1 MNFPGSL
8 QQNRRLA
15 QWLRFVPANAQIA
28 EHVLLTPGKVE
39 IGQGIGTALA
49 QIAAEELGLR
59 LDQIQLVA
67 ASTASSP
74 NETVT
79 SGSLSIQDSGS
90 AVRHAC
96 AQART
101 ACIKAA
107 ADRLDINLDELEC
120 RDGLIYRRGEPGIA
134 LASFWTLDANR
145 LSEREAEA
153 SSDLTAPQRY
163 RWVGRSALRRDLP
176 AKFSGSPAFIQD
188 LALEGM
194 RYAMTLRHLVQG
206 RDLVGA
212 DPARA
217 ARLAG
222 RARDVITS
230 LELAGH
236 IGVSL
241 KHCFV
246 AMIADR
252 GLYLDRAVRALQRSL
267 AEEIERGLWTSTNPS
282 LPVPDEASSALSVWF
297 DLQSAQT
304 TTVFELGAFESANL
318 IQNPLA
324 ERRWSAE
331 FLKPWLAHASI
342 GVSTAIARWC
352 PDLSKSSGG
361 QLEVWT
367 HSQGIFNLR
376 RDLQLAIGSELNIVE
391 TDIKVN
397 HVPGAGCYGH
407 NGADDVALDAVL
419 CAIATPDVPVRLQWT
434 RSQEFS
440 SAPFSPAMRVQI
452 RAMTDGA
459 HRLRDWHHE
468 LWSQGH
474 SSRPG
479 RAEVPV
485 LLAASEINEGTA
497 RAVAI
502 NPPLASGG
510 GADRNA
516 VPGYNIPNV
525 KVVNHRLLTN
535 PIRSSAF
542 RGLGA
547 IANVFALESMIE
559 QIAAD
564 LGEDS
569 LDFRLRHLDRPE
581 DARARAVIEL
591 AASISGWRAWQERRR
606 AAQSPSDLPKIEAGE
621 TASGLGMGF
630 ARYKNSGA
638 WCCAVARVEVTEQVR
653 VPELWIAVDAGLII
667 NPDGARN
674 QLIGGAVQATS
685 IALFEQMRF
694 SESQVSGFDWEQ
706 YRIIRFSEVPVVQL
720 ELIERIDQPALGA
733 GEASMAPV
741 VAAIGNALAQALGFR
756 MYSLPLSAERVS
768 GALNHA

>member
-1 MNFPGSL
+1 MNLPGSL
-8 QQNRRLA
+8 QQNRRLT
-15 QWLRFVPANAQIA
+15 QWLRFVPARAQDA
-28 EHVLLTPGKVE
+28 EHVLLSPGKVE
-39 IGQGIGTALA
+39 IGQGITTALA

-59 LDQIQLVA
+59 LDQIQLA
-67 ASTASSP
+67 PASTASSP

-101 ACIKAA
+101 ACIRAV
-107 ADRLDINLDELEC
+107 ADRLALNPAELEC
-120 RDGLIYRRGEPGIA
+120 LNGLIHKRGEPGVA
-134 LASFWTLDANR
+134 LASFWTIDANR
-145 LSEREAEA
+145 LLERDAEA
-153 SSDLTAPQRY
+153 TSELTAPQRY
-163 RWVGRSALRRDLP
+163 RWVGQSALRRDLP
-176 AKFSGSPAFIQD
+176 AKFAGSPTFIQD
-188 LALEGM
+188 LDLQGM
-194 RYAMTLRHLVQG
+194 HYAVTLRHLVHG

-212 DPARA
+212 EPERAR
-217 ARLAG
+217 RLAEC
-222 RARDVITS
+222 ARQVIHS
-230 LELAGH
+230 LRLADK
-236 IGVSL
+236 IQL
-241 KHCFV
+241 RLNHCFV
-246 AMIADR
+246 AMIAER
-252 GLYLDRAVRALQRSL
+252 RLYLDRAIRTLQTSL
-267 AEEIERGLWTSTNPS
+267 EKEIERGLWSS
-282 LPVPDEASSALSVWF
+282 ADSASPVPDDASSAMSAWF
-297 DLQSAQT
+297 DSQSVQT
-304 TTVFELGAFESANL
+304 ATVFERGAPESL
-318 IQNPLA
+318 DQSRNPLA
-324 ERRWSAE
+324 GRRWGAE

-342 GVSTAIARWC
+342 GVSTAIACWR
-352 PDLSKSSGG
+352 PDPSKASSG

-376 RDLQLAIGSELNIVE
+376 RDLHLVVGSLLNILE
-391 TDIKVN
+391 TDIKVH
-397 HVPGAGCYGH
+397 HVQGAGCYGH

-419 CAIATPDVPVRLQWT
+419 CAISTPDVPVRLQWT

-468 LWSQGH
+468 LWSPGH

-479 RAEVPV
+479 RAEIPV
-485 LLAASEINEGTA
+485 LLAASEINPGVA

-516 VPGYNIPNV
+516 VPAYNIPNV
-525 KVVNHRLLTN
+525 KVVNHRLLAN

-547 IANVFALESMIE
+547 IANVFALENTIE

-591 AASISGWRAWQERRR
+591 AASLSGWRDSPNRGRVHRETADR
-606 AAQSPSDLPKIEAGE
+606 ASAGAGE
-621 TASGLGMGF
+621 AASGLGMGF

-638 WCCAVARVEVTEQVR
+638 WCCAVARVEVSDQVR
-653 VPELWIAVDAGLII
+653 VPQLWIAADAGLVI

-694 SESQVSGFDWEQ
+694 ARHQVSGFDWEQ
-706 YRIIRFSEVPVVQL
+706 YRIIRFREVPAVQL
-720 ELIERIDQPALGA
+720 ELIERQDKPALGA
-733 GEASMAPV
+733 GEASIAPV

-756 MYSLPLSAERVS
+756 MHSLPLSAERVQE
-768 GALNHA
+768 ALKK